1 MGELCGTLMH
11 HAGEYVN
18 QNLHRY
24 TPQKEL
30 EAEYQRQLEQKNAGE
45 ASSHE

>member
-1 MGELCGTLMH
+1 MLFRSLMH